1 MVTSERY
8 MERIRDKRDVG
19 YRGTTISGMSS
30 EEIWRLKEI
39 NEWAFDNELIPS
51 HDKYVGIEALDKDK
65 AVSIIDKFW
74 KERL

>member
-8 MERIRDKRDVG
+8 IDRIADKRDVEQ
-19 YRGTTISGMSS
+19 RGTTISGLSS

-39 NEWAFDNELIPS
+39 NDWAFDNELIPS
-51 HDKYVGIEALDKDK
+51 HYVGIEVLDKDE
-65 AVSIIDKFW
+65 AVSIIEKFW

>member
-1 MVTSERY
+1 LVTTERY
-8 MERIRDKRDVG
+8 MERIGDKRDVG

>member
-8 MERIRDKRDVG
+8 IDRIADKRDEEQ
-19 YRGTTISGMSS
+19 RGTTISGLSS

-39 NEWAFDNELIPS
+39 NDWAFDNELIPS
-51 HDKYVGIEALDKDK
+51 HYVGIEVLDKDE
-65 AVSIIDKFW
+65 AVSIIEKFW

>member
-8 MERIRDKRDVG
+8 IDRIADKRDVG
-19 YRGTTISGMSS
+19 YRGTTISGLSS

-65 AVSIIDKFW
+65 AVSIIEKFW

>member
-8 MERIRDKRDVG
+8 IDRIADKRDEEQ
-19 YRGTTISGMSS
+19 RGTTISGLSS

-39 NEWAFDNELIPS
+39 NDWAFDNELIPS
-51 HDKYVGIEALDKDK
+51 NYVGIEVLGKDA
-65 AVSIIDKFW
+65 AVSIIEKFW

>member
-8 MERIRDKRDVG
+8 LERIRDKRDVG

>member
-8 MERIRDKRDVG
+8 IDRIADKRDVG
-19 YRGTTISGMSS
+19 YRGTTISGLSS

-39 NEWAFDNELIPS
+39 NDWAFDNELIPS
-51 HDKYVGIEALDKDK
+51 HYVGIEVLDKDE
-65 AVSIIDKFW
+65 AVSIIEKFW

>member
-1 MVTSERY
+1 MVTTERY

>member
-1 MVTSERY
+1 

>member
-1 MVTSERY
+1 LVTSERY